1 MDAMRAAADHELQLV
16 IRRVKRELDKA
27 GVSLRYVAVTSDMD
41 GDTGETVRVHH
52 HLVVDRAARDAFR
65 QRSGPAWAAWTGS
78 PSPPRWTTR
87 PWRPT

>member
-27 GVSLRYVAVTSDMD
+27 GVSLRYVAVTSDMTETP
-41 GDTGETVRVHH
+41 GRRYGSTITWSWTGRRGT
-52 HLVVDRAARDAFR
+52 LS